1 MPRCIVSID
10 NSKCK
15 VEATGVKFR
24 LYREFRIEIGT
35 MKYEVVDLD
44 RFNQTMILKRHNGV
58 QALTTGEVASSLN
71 LNKCRFT
78 NLNRKKK
85 QPFYKI
91 TKAKEMIAVV
101 PEESS
106 IEEAS
111 LEDDE
116 EFMIMQDILPSSKSK
131 LLHNEYFVETKVKYD
146 SMVCNERFGGKI
158 ESKTKLPIV
167 MIIDPKVHGFAIPED
182 FKPNLIANVEL
193 KCRDDQF

>member
-15 VEATGVKFR
+15 VDATGVKFR
-24 LYREFRIEIGT
+24 LYREFSIQIGA
-35 MKYEVVDLD
+35 MKYEVVDVD
-44 RFNQTMILKRHNGV
+44 RFNQTMILRRHNGV
-58 QALTTGEVASSLN
+58 AALKSGEVASSLN

-85 QPFYKI
+85 QPFYKL
-91 TKAKEMIAVV
+91 TKQKELVQIL

-111 LEDDE
+111 LEEDE
-116 EFMIMQDILPSSKSK
+116 EFMMMSDILPSSKSK

-146 SMVCNERFGGKI
+146 SMVC
-158 ESKTKLPIV
+158 
-167 MIIDPKVHGFAIPED
+167 
-182 FKPNLIANVEL
+182 
-193 KCRDDQF
+193 